1 MKQKLIAVAVAGIFA
16 APAVALAQ
24 ASTVQIY
31 GTLNAEYG
39 FAGGANK
46 SATTTSNRWDGLN
59 SGSSNLG
66 FKGEEKLAGG
76 TSAWFQCETDLGF
89 LKGDQGTL
97 ANGSPATQGGW
108 CSRNS
113 ALGLKSNDFGS
124 FYIGTWDSPTKRV
137 VAQHRILGETG
148 WHGVQGML
156 ISNGGGFTGTY
167 SARNSNS
174 INYDSPSFAGF
185 TVNAQTTSTK
195 QASTVTTAGLKGRST
210 SFSLNYGAGPL
221 AASLGYTAQDDNRSG
236 GSAGGVNGRKDTAMV
251 LGASYTIGAAKIGVL
266 YIDGTSQPT
275 ATTELKRKSWNIA
288 GTYNLSGPH
297 SIVAG
302 YTVAGDTKTNEAGVV
317 AERGDNTGADQ
328 YTIGYQ
334 NALSKRTTAGVTY
347 MYAKNDSRATGYS
360 VGNNHMAGM
369 VAGESTS
376 VVALQMTHKF

>member
-39 FAGGANK
+39 FAGGAQKGAAKTN
-46 SATTTSNRWDGLN
+46 SWDGLN

-66 FKGEEKLAGG
+66 FKGEEKLSGG
-76 TSAWFQCETDLGF
+76 MSAWFQCETDLGF
-89 LKGDQGTL
+89 LKGDQGNGTL
-97 ANGSPATQGGW
+97 GRAATQGGW

-113 ALGLKSNDFGS
+113 AVGVKGGFGS
-124 FYIGTWDSPTKRV
+124 FYVGTWDSPTKRV
-137 VAQHRILGETG
+137 VAQHRIIGETG

-156 ISNGGGFTGTY
+156 LSDGGGFTGTY

-174 INYDSPSFAGF
+174 LNYDSPNFSGF

-195 QASTVTTAGLKGRST
+195 RAATTATAGLKGRST

-221 AASLGYTAQDDNRSG
+221 AASMAYTAQDDNRSG
-236 GSAGGVNGRKDTAMV
+236 GNAADGVNGRKDSAVV
-251 LGASYTIGAAKIGVL
+251 LGGSYTIGAAKIGLL
-266 YIDGTSQPT
+266 YIDATSQPT
-275 ATTELKRKSWNIA
+275 ATTELTRKSWNIA
-288 GTYNLSGPH
+288 GTYKLSGPH
-297 SIVAG
+297 SLVGG
-302 YTVAGDTKTNEAGVV
+302 YTLAGDTKTNEAGVV
-317 AERGDNTGADQ
+317 ADRGSNTGAHQ

-347 MYAKNDSRATGYS
+347 MKNKNDTRSTGYS
-360 VGNNHMAGM
+360 VGNNHIKDMTAGQ
-369 VAGESTS
+369 STD
-376 VVALQMTHKF
+376 VIAMQLNHKF